1 MSVWY
6 AKSLHEYIRMIDCI
20 SEKHRDRR
28 MGQER
33 KFPLW
38 FRGNEQTDV
47 YYYLDPGIYRDFY
60 TKKEKNLF
68 DDSKNYGTLWLKEEY
83 RFQHFVARNYDKV
96 SAMPESYIEWQE
108 VMQHYFSKTRLMD
121 WSESAVVA
129 LSFALEAYINPVED
143 HEVRYKRRHNSPVV
157 WVLNPVKL
165 NRIIYQCFKDNIE
178 LVEAAMEGIHNKYT
192 TAKMHDMLQRHEE
205 LYFSL
210 DDAVNGGVNGL
221 VSLSGLE
228 ALRKSKGGNLQAA
241 LDTGNMNPF
250 FFLLLKYYSEG
261 LEVEV
266 NKLPPLAIIHPQHS
280 TRIHEQKGAFTIF
293 PYYNDKG
300 SGLTEIGISPYAM
313 EYMPLC
319 RDCLE
324 EIILTDA
331 WKIAEELKDIGVR
344 RSHMYP
350 EMENITKDFE
360 NIKY

>member
-1 MSVWY
+1 MSIWY
-6 AKSLHEYIRMIDCI
+6 ARSLHEYIEMIGYI
-20 SEKHRDRR
+20 SEQQGDKK
-28 MGQER
+28 R
-33 KFPLW
+33 KYPLW

-60 TKKEKNLF
+60 TVKEKNSIA
-68 DDSKNYGTLWLKEEY
+68 DDKDYGTLWLKEEY

-165 NRIIYQCFKDNIE
+165 NRIVYRCFRDNYK
-178 LVEAAMEGIHNKYT
+178 LVEDAVRDIKGTRKYNAARIY
-192 TAKMHDMLQRHEE
+192 DMLQNYEE

-210 DDAVNGGVNGL
+210 DDKVNGGVSGL

-228 ALRKSKGGNLQAA
+228 ALRRSRGGNLQEA
-241 LDTGNMNPF
+241 LVEGNMNPF
-250 FFLLLKYYSEG
+250 FYLLLKYYSEG
-261 LEVEV
+261 LGVEVEQ
-266 NKLPPLAIIHPQHS
+266 LPPLAIIHPHHS
-280 TRIHEQKGAFTIF
+280 SRIHEQKGAFTIF
-293 PYYNDKG
+293 PYYSDTGKG
-300 SGLTEIGISPYAM
+300 ITGKGISPYAM

-319 RDCLE
+319 RECLE
-324 EIILTDA
+324 EIILIDA
-331 WKIAEELKDIGVR
+331 CNIAEELKDIGVR
-344 RSHMYP
+344 RSHLYP
-350 EMENITKDFE
+350 EMENVTKDFE
-360 NIKY
+360 NVRH